1 MAATPSSP
9 VKSPASP
16 ASLPQIAP
24 LAKYKLGACLTFE
37 PTDRGGPGQGDDWG
51 CD

>member
-24 LAKYKLGACLTFE
+24 LAKYKLGA
-37 PTDRGGPGQGDDWG
+37 
-51 CD
+51 